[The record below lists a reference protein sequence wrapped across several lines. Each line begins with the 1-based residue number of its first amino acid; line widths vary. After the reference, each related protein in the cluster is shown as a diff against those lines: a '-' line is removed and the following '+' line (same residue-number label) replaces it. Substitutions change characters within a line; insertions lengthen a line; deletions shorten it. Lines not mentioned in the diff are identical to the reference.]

1 MACLQAKAADVV
13 VLCLGTTSQNDE
25 GPEVDSEGHD
35 EGDYSLPG
43 ATEKR
48 LFCDATLFIE
58 HEDLPRQA
66 RDKHR
71 KS

>member
-1 MACLQAKAADVV
+1 MTCLQAKAADVV

-48 LFCDATLFIE
+48 LFAMPFRL
-58 HEDLPRQA
+58 
-66 RDKHR
+66 
-71 KS
+71 